1 MMEVD
6 EKSKGS
12 WWQTAPGILTAIG
25 GIITALAGLILALHG
40 PASSVTP
47 GSAPPPPYESSAHK
61 ERQRGAVPIV
71 TPPAVTRPY
80 NMSFDMPIEGRQP
93 IGWFNG
99 DGVVD
104 SVSTAYEIKVIPR
117 PDGEKGA
124 CVLFQNPTATKDDFG
139 TLMQRFPALY
149 LASKTIRL
157 EGEVKT
163 KDVREWAGLWLRADD
178 DDFHTLIIDNM
189 ETRPIRGTTSWTK
202 YTIDVE
208 LPRET
213 VWLNYGILLK
223 GSGMMWADNFR
234 LLVWNIEKGEWTDL

>member
-1 MMEVD
+1 MEVD

-47 GSAPPPPYESSAHK
+47 GSAPPPPYESSAHI
-61 ERQRGAVPIV
+61 ERQSRAVPIV

-80 NMSFDMPIEGRQP
+80 NMSFDMPIKGRQP

-124 CVLFQNPTATKDDFG
+124 CVLFHPTATKDDFG

-189 ETRPIRGTTSWTK
+189 DT
-202 YTIDVE
+202 
-208 LPRET
+208 
-213 VWLNYGILLK
+213 
-223 GSGMMWADNFR
+223 
-234 LLVWNIEKGEWTDL
+234 